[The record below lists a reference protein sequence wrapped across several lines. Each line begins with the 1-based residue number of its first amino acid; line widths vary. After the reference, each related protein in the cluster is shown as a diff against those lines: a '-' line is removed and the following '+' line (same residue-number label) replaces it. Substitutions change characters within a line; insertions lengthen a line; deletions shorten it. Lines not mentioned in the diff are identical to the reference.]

1 MNLRLLTLAMTIR
14 KPTDL
19 LEGITRNGR
28 VLGLDLGTKTIG
40 LALSDAGRVIATP
53 YKTLKRTK
61 LKADLA
67 HLADIIIKE
76 GIAALVL
83 GLPINMDDSEGPRC
97 QATRQFADDLGK
109 VINLPLAFWDERLST
124 YAAEQILI
132 EANHSRESRRK
143 VIDKV
148 AAAVILQ
155 GCLDAM
161 RHPT

>member
-1 MNLRLLTLAMTIR
+1 MTIR
-14 KPTDL
+14 KPADL
-19 LEGITRNGR
+19 LDGIARDGR

-40 LALSDAGRVIATP
+40 LALSDAGRMIATP
-53 YKTLKRTK
+53 YETVKRTK

-67 HLADIIIKE
+67 RLNDIISKE
-76 GIAALVL
+76 GVAALVL
-83 GLPINMDDSEGPRC
+83 GLPINMDGSEGPRC

-109 VINLPLAFWDERLST
+109 LINLPLAFWDERLST

-132 EANHSRESRRK
+132 EADLSRERRRE

-161 RHPT
+161 RRPS